1 MNSLLSARD
10 LTISFG
16 PVHALRGVGLDLRA
30 GEIQAL
36 CGENGAGK
44 STLIKVMMGIYQPD
58 EGTVEVDG
66 AALRINN
73 PQHAQE
79 LGFALVAQELS
90 LAPQLSVLD
99 NIWLGDRSVPIFHR
113 RKALR
118 EKAQRALD
126 TLQVHIDLDA
136 KVSDLTMGQRQLVEI
151 ARMIARDAR
160 VLILDEP
167 TATLSDVEIEHLFS
181 VLRKLR
187 AQGHAILYVTH
198 RLGEVFEICDTVTVM
213 RNGAHISTGSVS
225 EVSREQLIETMLGRS
240 FSDMYPQRL
249 AGPGSGGGLSVTGLC
264 VDGAFENVSFYA
276 PRGKILCMAGQIGS
290 GAGHVIRAIGGL
302 APLTSGR
309 MLLDGQPLTTTSRGS
324 TIAFISE
331 DRAKE
336 GLFDRSVLENLV
348 AGQWQDH
355 SRLGMV
361 SWSSARRR
369 AAELAASV
377 GIDSKRLAGNAFDL
391 SGGNQQKILFARAAG
406 GKLPGVILMNEPT
419 RGVDIGARSEIYKL
433 MRDLCARGYCLVMM
447 STDLE
452 EVVGIADIVIPM
464 YRGAV
469 VAHYEGE
476 EIGISRILL
485 DITHPRSAGEVAHEA
500 VGH

>member
-1 MNSLLSARD
+1 
-10 LTISFG
+10 
-16 PVHALRGVGLDLRA
+16 
-30 GEIQAL
+30 
-36 CGENGAGK
+36 
-44 STLIKVMMGIYQPD
+44 
-58 EGTVEVDG
+58 
-66 AALRINN
+66 
-73 PQHAQE
+73 
-79 LGFALVAQELS
+79 
-90 LAPQLSVLD
+90 
-99 NIWLGDRSVPIFHR
+99 
-113 RKALR
+113 
-118 EKAQRALD
+118 
-126 TLQVHIDLDA
+126 
-136 KVSDLTMGQRQLVEI
+136 
-151 ARMIARDAR
+151 
-160 VLILDEP
+160 
-167 TATLSDVEIEHLFS
+167 LFQ

-213 RNGAHISTGSVS
+213 RNGAHISTGPVS

-249 AGPGSGGGLSVTGLC
+249 DGQGSSGLSVTDLC
-264 VDGAFENVSFYA
+264 IDGAFENISFDA
-276 PRGKILCMAGQIGS
+276 PRGKILCLAGQIGS

-302 APLTSGR
+302 ASLTSGR
-309 MLLDGQPLTTTSRGS
+309 MLLDGQPLTATSRGS

-355 SRLGMV
+355 SRLGMI

-377 GIDSKRLAGNAFDL
+377 GIDNKRLAGNAFDL

-419 RGVDIGARSEIYKL
+419 RGVDIGARSEIYRL
-433 MRDLCARGYCLVMM
+433 MRDLCTRGYCLVMM

-469 VAHYEGE
+469 VAHYEAE
-476 EIGISRILL
+476 EIDISRILL
-485 DITHPRSAGEVAHEA
+485 DITHPGEAGEVVREA

>member
-44 STLIKVMMGIYQPD
+44 STLIKVLMGIYQPD
-58 EGTVEVDG
+58 RGVVEVDG
-66 AALRINN
+66 VAQRING

-79 LGFALVAQELS
+79 MGFALVAQELS

-118 EKAQRALD
+118 EKARRALE
-126 TLQVHIDLDA
+126 TLQVRIDLDA
-136 KVSDLTMGQRQLVEI
+136 KVNDLTMGQRQLVEI

-167 TATLSDVEIEHLFS
+167 TATLSDVEIEHLFQ

-187 AQGHAILYVTH
+187 TQGHAILYVTH

-213 RNGAHISTGSVS
+213 RNGAHISTGPVS

-240 FSDMYPQRL
+240 FSDMYPERL
-249 AGPGSGGGLSVTGLC
+249 AGQGSTGLSVSGLC
-264 VDGAFENVSFYA
+264 IDGSFENVSFDA
-276 PRGKILCMAGQIGS
+276 PRGKILCLAGQIGS

-302 APLTSGR
+302 APLTRGH
-309 MLLDGQPLTTTSRGS
+309 MLLDGQPLTRTSRGS
-324 TIAFISE
+324 TISFISE

-355 SRLGMV
+355 ARLGMI
-361 SWSSARRR
+361 SWTSARRR

-377 GIDSKRLAGNAFDL
+377 GIDGKRLATNAFNF

-406 GKLPGVILMNEPT
+406 GKTPGVILMNEPT
-419 RGVDIGARSEIYKL
+419 RGVDIGARSEIYRL
-433 MRDLCARGYCLVMM
+433 MRDLCTRGYCLVMM

-452 EVVGIADIVIPM
+452 EVVGIADIVVPM

-469 VAHYEGE
+469 VAQYEGE
-476 EIGISRILL
+476 EIDISRILL
-485 DITHPRSAGEVAHEA
+485 DITHPRTAGEVTREA